1 MNRDHLRGVLWTI
14 ASTVMF
20 SLMAVFARLAIDK
33 AGLDVWKISEIRFLF
48 SMAAMLVLSWVTR
61 KPLRFVNLSWLVS
74 RGFFGA
80 VAVVLFFY
88 GIDKIGVA
96 KATILIY
103 TCPMWAGLLS
113 PWLLGDHIGRGLW
126 ATVFVVFAGLY
137 LIIVPSDGL
146 ASVSWFDLVA
156 LSGGLLSGI
165 AVLSVKKLRETDS
178 TRAILFSQAF
188 FGWLIVGVP
197 AAHEG
202 YHHVSPMGWALLI
215 ALSVFAVAGQMQMTY
230 AYKHVGGTEGALLG
244 TLTPVFNVFLGLFMF
259 QEKVGVRGLIGCAIV
274 LAGCIY
280 AALPPRVPAAL
291 AEAEASDRLT

>member
-1 MNRDHLRGVLWTI
+1 MNRDHLSGVLWTI

-20 SLMAVFARLAIDK
+20 SLMALFARLAHDL
-33 AGLDVWKISEIRFLF
+33 AGLDAWKTSEIRFLF

-61 KPLRFVNLSWLVS
+61 RPLRFVNRSWLVS

-80 VAVVLFFY
+80 VAVVLFFF
-88 GIDKIGVA
+88 GITKIGVA
-96 KATILIY
+96 KATILVY
-103 TCPMWAGLLS
+103 TCPMWAGMLS
-113 PWLLGDHIGRGLW
+113 PWLLGDRIGKGLW
-126 ATVFVVFAGLY
+126 AAVLVVFAGLY
-137 LIIVPSDGL
+137 LIIVPEGGFSG
-146 ASVSWFDLVA
+146 VSWFDLLA

-188 FGWLIVGVP
+188 FGWLIAGVP
-197 AAHEG
+197 AAREG
-202 YHHVSPMGWALLI
+202 YAISATGWALLI
-215 ALSVFAVAGQMQMTY
+215 ALSIFAVAGQMQMTY

-244 TLTPVFNVFLGLFMF
+244 TLTPVFNVFIGMFMF
-259 QEKVGVRGLIGCAIV
+259 NEKVGLRGLIGCAIV

>member
-1 MNRDHLRGVLWTI
+1 MNRDHLSGVLWTI

-20 SLMAVFARLAIDK
+20 SLMALFARLAHDV
-33 AGLDVWKISEIRFLF
+33 AGLDAWKTSEIRFLF
-48 SMAAMLVLSWVTR
+48 SMAAVVVLSVVTGR
-61 KPLRFVNLSWLVS
+61 PLRFVNRSWLVS
-74 RGFFGA
+74 RGIFGA
-80 VAVVLFFY
+80 LAVVLFFFA
-88 GIDKIGVA
+88 INIIGVA
-96 KATILIY
+96 KATILVY

-113 PWLLGDHIGRGLW
+113 PMLLGDRIGKELW
-126 ATVFVVFAGLY
+126 ATVLVVFAGLY
-137 LIIVPSDGL
+137 LIIVPPGHFTG
-146 ASVSWFDLVA
+146 VSWFDLLA

-178 TRAILFSQAF
+178 TVAILFSQAF
-188 FGWLIVGVP
+188 FGWLIVSVP
-197 AAHEG
+197 AAREG
-202 YHHVSPMGWALLI
+202 YAISPTGWALLI

-244 TLTPVFNVFLGLFMF
+244 TLTPVFNVFVGLFMF
-259 QEKVGVRGLIGCAIV
+259 HEKVGVRGLVGCVIV

>member
-1 MNRDHLRGVLWTI
+1 MNRDHLSGVLWTI

-20 SLMAVFARLAIDK
+20 SLMAIFARMAHDTAHLSA
-33 AGLDVWKISEIRFLF
+33 WKISEIRFVF
-48 SMAAMLVLSWVTR
+48 SLVAVLAMSWVGR
-61 KPLRFVNLSWLVS
+61 RPLRFVNISWLVS

-80 VAVVLFFY
+80 VAVVLFFFA
-88 GIDKIGVA
+88 INIIGVA
-96 KATILIY
+96 KATILVY

-113 PWLLGDHIGRGLW
+113 PWLLGDRIGKGLW
-126 ATVFVVFAGLY
+126 LTVLMVFAGLY
-137 LIIVPSDGL
+137 LIIVPPGEFTG
-146 ASVSWFDLVA
+146 VSWFDLLA

-197 AAHEG
+197 AAREG
-202 YHHVSPMGWALLI
+202 YVITPMGWILLT
-215 ALSVFAVAGQMQMTY
+215 AVSVFAVAGQMQMTY

-244 TLTPVFNVFLGLFMF
+244 TLPPVFNVFIGLFLF
-259 QEKVGVRGLIGCAIV
+259 DEKVGLRGLIGCAIV
-274 LAGCIY
+274 TVGCIY
-280 AALPPRVPAAL
+280 AAMPPRVPEAL